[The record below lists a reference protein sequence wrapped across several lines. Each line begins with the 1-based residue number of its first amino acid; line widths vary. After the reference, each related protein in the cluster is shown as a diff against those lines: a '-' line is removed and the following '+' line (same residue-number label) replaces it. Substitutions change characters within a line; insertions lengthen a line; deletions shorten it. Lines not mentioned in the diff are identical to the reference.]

1 MHFIDYDIFY
11 RELLQISDEFINEDS
26 YDIFVSAYNKSDR
39 VRNIFDKVRAVEK
52 YWVIHP
58 EYQFQDSD
66 ISSINTANVIKLG
79 NSGNENFQ
87 VNQILK
93 TLKLD
98 ERAGVKLCLDCTG
111 FTRNT
116 LIHLI
121 IRIGILNIPSI
132 DIIFSEP
139 VKYKEKDE
147 TSFSIET
154 GEVRE
159 IFGCAKEPDLQY
171 SENLLI
177 SVGYDNM
184 QVSHVMNSRE
194 SVTTH
199 PIYAFPSLQPDMF
212 QQSAYRAS
220 RIDFNT
226 SQANEWLSYRAFCPA
241 NDPFSTA
248 RKLSEEVKKIMA
260 IEGNTNIYLSTL
272 STKAQAVGFAY
283 YWWKEG
289 QFDDSVVSIVAPECI
304 KYNSDTSIGIS
315 KAWKFIL
322 ELN

>member
-1 MHFIDYDIFY
+1 MSSVDYDIFY
-11 RELLQISDEFINEDS
+11 REPLQILDEYINKDS
-26 YDIFVSAYNKSDR
+26 YDIFISAYNKSDR
-39 VRNIFDKVRAVEK
+39 VRNIFEKVLASKK

-58 EYQFQDSD
+58 EYQFSTSD
-66 ISSINTANVIKLG
+66 ISSINTLNIIQLDY
-79 NSGNENFQ
+79 SGNEASQ
-87 VNQILK
+87 VTQILN
-93 TLKLD
+93 TLKLH
-98 ERAGVKLCLDCTG
+98 ERAEFKLCIDCTG

-121 IRIGILNIPSI
+121 IRIGMLNIPSI
-132 DIIFSEP
+132 DVIFSEP

-154 GEVRE
+154 GDVRE
-159 IFGCAKEPDLQY
+159 IFGCAKEADLQY
-171 SENLLI
+171 PDNLLI
-177 SVGYDNM
+177 SIGYDNM
-184 QVSHVMNSRE
+184 QVSHVMNSKE

-226 SQANEWLSYRAFCPA
+226 SQAVEWLSYRTFCPA

-248 RKLSEEVKKIMA
+248 RKLSEQIKA
-260 IEGNTNIYLSTL
+260 IKATEGHTNIYLSTL

-289 QFDDSVVSIVAPECI
+289 QFDDNVVSIVAPECI